1 MLTNNQESL
10 NFFKI
15 FLANFIFPF
24 LWLHCLNKA
33 KIALKWKCPVEFRDR
48 ESTQI
53 VSGRSGFGELYRG
66 DLKRGKKKAT
76 FPFFGNVAWQSVRS
90 VCGLRLVPFSANHK
104 KANHRKA
111 ISFFLNIFYYNSAVD
126 WPNFYKNSPQFI
138 LNDFTVRRD
147 EKTRKTRLR

>member
-1 MLTNNQESL
+1 M
-10 NFFKI
+10 
-15 FLANFIFPF
+15 ANFIFPF

-33 KIALKWKCPVEFRDR
+33 KGDFKWKCPVEFRDR

-111 ISFFLNIFYYNSAVD
+111 ISFFLNIFVLQFSRWLAEFLQRFTAVHFQ
-126 WPNFYKNSPQFI
+126 WLYSVKFTLKFFFCFPFI
-138 LNDFTVRRD
+138 RA
-147 EKTRKTRLR
+147 